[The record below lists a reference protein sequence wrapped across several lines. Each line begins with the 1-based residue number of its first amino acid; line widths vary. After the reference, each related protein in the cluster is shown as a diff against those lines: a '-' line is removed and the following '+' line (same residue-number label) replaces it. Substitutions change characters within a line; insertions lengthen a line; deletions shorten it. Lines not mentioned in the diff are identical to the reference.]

1 MLPFVGRILAL
12 LLQVNIAI
20 VVDGS
25 GSIEDQDWI
34 EEQKFAKDA
43 VAAFARRNIFDNG
56 GSASYVQFSSFPLD
70 MGTFYSEE
78 DFDAHVDSL
87 DQYKGGTD
95 IVNGKRP
102 NASAKPSSPSP
113 ILRVGCVKSLIRR
126 TPHLFLLSA
135 GYMQSLLCKDN
146 T

>member
-1 MLPFVGRILAL
+1 M
-12 LLQVNIAI
+12 
-20 VVDGS
+20 VDGS

-102 NASAKPSSPSP
+102 NASAKPFSPSP
-113 ILRVGCVKSLIRR
+113 ILRVGCDVPLRQIADPSHP
-126 TPHLFLLSA
+126 TPVSSVGRIHA
-135 GYMQSLLCKDN
+135 IPPVQR
-146 T
+146 